1 MSSEKPKDPNAVAL
15 GRKGGIA
22 RARKLSP
29 ERRQAIAEK
38 ASSAA
43 RRKKQ
48 RKHKPVTE
56 K

>member
-1 MSSEKPKDPNAVAL
+1 MSKDIAPKDPNAVAL

-43 RRKKQ
+43 RRKK
-48 RKHKPVTE
+48 RKPKPVVE